1 METLTKKKLYEG
13 MFLVDSAQAAA
24 DWDGTINAITK
35 ILEKADAEI
44 VSIKKWDERKLAY
57 PIKGLSRG
65 TYILCYFNVDGRKV
79 NEIEKSVQLSEQIIR
94 ALILNAEKM
103 TAEDIE
109 KETPAMKSDTDSF
122 DRDENTEDN
131 KKRMSYRRDD
141 DAEDEDVDDDD
152 EQQNDEQQDDEQ
164 QDDESEED
172 DEDKWEDTY
181 DSADSES
188 DEEEDDISRE

>member
-13 MFLVDSAQAAA
+13 MFLIDSAQAAA

-35 ILEKADAEI
+35 ILEKAGAEI

-57 PIKGLSRG
+57 PIKGQGRG

-79 NEIEKSVQLSEQIIR
+79 SEIEKSVRLSEQVIR

-109 KETPAMKSDTDSF
+109 KDTPAMKNETDS
-122 DRDENTEDN
+122 
-131 KKRMSYRRDD
+131 SS
-141 DAEDEDVDDDD
+141 EDEDTENKKERASYKHDDD
-152 EQQNDEQQDDEQ
+152 ENEDTDDDDEQ
-164 QDDESEED
+164 QDDESEES

-181 DSADSES
+181 DSSDSES
-188 DEEEDDISRE
+188 EEEEEDDTSREKLEP